1 MLHPENLN
9 WKGFI
14 LVSFGRIFNSR
25 YRFLLKYILPN
36 MKKMKKTVKN

>member
-14 LVSFGRIFNSR
+14 LVSFDRIFDSI
-25 YRFLLKYILPN
+25 YRFLLQYILSN
-36 MKKMKKTVKN
+36 MKKMKKTAKN